1 MVKARERSKGMFEPK
16 RKAESLRGPF
26 YGAKEA
32 RGSEFRVGRF
42 RFVVRLRDRSW
53 FRVVGRVPIRFGG
66 ENLKGKPN
74 YDVGTV
80 PRMVAQSIFLTGQLI
95 RYRASCPVERFSEIR
110 IKPSKRSFLQKNLV
124 RCTMSGVA
132 NI

>member
-16 RKAESLRGPF
+16 RKAESFRGPF

-74 YDVGTV
+74 YDVGTAL
-80 PRMVAQSIFLTGQLI
+80 RIVAQSGILTGQLI
-95 RYRASCPVERFSEIR
+95 RYR
-110 IKPSKRSFLQKNLV
+110 
-124 RCTMSGVA
+124 TT
-132 NI
+132 

>member
-1 MVKARERSKGMFEPK
+1 MKARERSKGMFELK

-32 RGSEFRVGRF
+32 RASEFRVGRF

-74 YDVGTV
+74 YDVGTGL
-80 PRMVAQSIFLTGQLI
+80 RIVAQSGILTGQVL
-95 RYRASCPVERFSEIR
+95 RYHASCPVERFSEIE
-110 IKPSKRSFLQKNLV
+110 IKPSKRSFLQQNL
-124 RCTMSGVA
+124 A
-132 NI
+132 